1 MNCRIWE
8 GVYYIK
14 KVFATKAYL
23 KDSLQ
28 VDLFLRWCLFR
39 CSRLLSRRHTM
50 ALYVRLCLLLF
61 GICLSSLPL
70 LHECVSI
77 IFTIITKSA
86 EHFMI
91 LVQSRCSLLFILME
105 KRNYI
110 ANDIG
115 LSLNTF
121 GKNNMGEQHIWST
134 ELLLHV
140 VPN

>member
-28 VDLFLRWCLFR
+28 VDLFLRWGLFR

-77 IFTIITKSA
+77 IFTITKSA

-91 LVQSRCSLLFILME
+91 LVQSRCSLLFILMD

-134 ELLLHV
+134 ELFLHV